1 MRNTVMK
8 RTAFLAVFVVPLAT
22 ILAVVAYDQ
31 TREARSQN
39 NLAAQPAPYRL
50 VEVATGFSRPLYVTN
65 AGDGSGRL
73 FVVDQLGRIWIVS
86 NGVIFTPPFLDV
98 SGLISREALGD
109 SYTER
114 GLLGLAFHPKYAENG
129 VFFINYTDLDGNTVV
144 SRYTVSADDPNVA
157 DATSAEPILYVT
169 QPFRNHNGGHMAFG
183 PDGYLNVAFGDGGSG
198 GDPQGNGQNLS
209 ALLGKILRLDVDVA
223 AGEGY
228 AIPDTNPFAGSDSA
242 RPEIWAWGFRN
253 PWRFSFDR
261 ATGDL
266 YIGDVGQGQW
276 EEINFQPASSA
287 GGENYGW
294 NAYEGT
300 HVFSGDAP
308 ASDVVMPVAEYSHNS
323 GGCSVTGGY
332 VYRGA
337 SLPALQGSYFY
348 GDWCSGTIWATQQDA
363 AGNRQAVVSL
373 ESGRSISS
381 FGEDEA
387 GELYLVDYD
396 GALLRFEP

>member
-1 MRNTVMK
+1 MK
-8 RTAFLAVFVVPLAT
+8 RTAFFAVFVVPLAT

-31 TREARSQN
+31 TREARSQS
-39 NLAAQPAPYRL
+39 NLAAQPAPYQL
-50 VEVATGFSRPLYVTN
+50 VEVATGFSRPLYMTN

-86 NGVIFTPPFLDV
+86 NGVILTPPFLDV

-144 SRYTVSADDPNVA
+144 SRYTVSAEDPNVA

-183 PDGYLNVAFGDGGSG
+183 PDGYLYIAFGDGGSG

-266 YIGDVGQGQW
+266 YIGDVGQGEW
-276 EEINFQPASSA
+276 EEINFQPASSV

-300 HVFSGDAP
+300 HEFSGDSP

-337 SLPALQGSYFY
+337 SLPALQGTYFY
-348 GDWCSGTIWATQQDA
+348 GDWCSGTIWAMQQDA
-363 AGNRQAVVSL
+363 AGNWQAVVSL